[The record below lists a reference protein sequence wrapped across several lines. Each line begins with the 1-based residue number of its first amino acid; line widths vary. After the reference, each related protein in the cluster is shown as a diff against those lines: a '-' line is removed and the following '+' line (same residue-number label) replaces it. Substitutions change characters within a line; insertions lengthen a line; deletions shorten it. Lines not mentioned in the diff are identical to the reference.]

1 MPYMNENIYNDYIN
15 HINQGKSKAEA
26 LRQINV
32 PRSTMSDYI
41 KRRDNLIKHEYHLI
55 KRKDDLTIIV
65 GSDSYKLTKSFIKQN
80 DFLVED
86 LLIRDDMVLSNAEL
100 KQIESLKYNEAILAV
115 TKNGTSKKSKSD
127 FELKDNKAYYKGIE
141 LSIDLF
147 NVLKVAYEK
156 QNDKNNKTII
166 NFVNLLTQNP
176 DKDIIRQVYPFLMH
190 NDIKICNNGYILAY
204 KSITMDFKDH
214 YTKKIDNS
222 VGKYVFMDRDK
233 VNKDPNIT
241 CSHGLHVGSLSY
253 IKRAYNDGQIVKCI
267 VNPSDIVSIPKDYN
281 GSKCRVCKYKVA
293 GLYKD

>member
-1 MPYMNENIYNDYIN
+1 MSYMNENIYNDYIN

-115 TKNGTSKKSKSD
+115 TNTQKSD
-127 FELKDNKAYYKGIE
+127 FELKNNKAYYKGIE

-147 NVLKVAYEK
+147 NVLKVAFEK
-156 QNDKNNKTII
+156 RNDKNNKTII
-166 NFVNLLTQNP
+166 NFVNLLMQNP
-176 DKDIIRQVYPFLMH
+176 DKDVIRQIYPFLMH
-190 NDIKICNNGYILAY
+190 NDIKICNNGYLLTY
-204 KSITMDFKDH
+204 KSIRKDFTDH
-214 YTKKIDNS
+214 YTGTHDNS
-222 VGKYVFMDRDK
+222 VGKYVKMDRDK
-233 VNKDPNIT
+233 VDSNPNKT

-253 IKRAYNDGQIVKCI
+253 IDQIYSNNIIVSCI
-267 VNPSDIVSIPKDYN
+267 VNPMNVVSIPTDYN
-281 GSKCRVCKYKVA
+281 GAKMRVCEYKVCA
-293 GLYKD
+293 VHKGKQK